1 MLSKFAELI
10 SVTEYAVESVG
21 VIIIL
26 IGSILASIRTA
37 GQLSREPKVGLYR
50 KYRREIGQAMLPG
63 LEFLVDEATFRPQL
77 H

>member
-10 SVTEYAVESVG
+10 SVTGYAVESVG

-26 IGSILASIRTA
+26 IGSIGASIRTA
-37 GQLSREPKVGLYR
+37 GQLSPEPKVDLYR

-63 LEFLVDEATFRPQL
+63 LVFLIAGATIRP
-77 H
+77 